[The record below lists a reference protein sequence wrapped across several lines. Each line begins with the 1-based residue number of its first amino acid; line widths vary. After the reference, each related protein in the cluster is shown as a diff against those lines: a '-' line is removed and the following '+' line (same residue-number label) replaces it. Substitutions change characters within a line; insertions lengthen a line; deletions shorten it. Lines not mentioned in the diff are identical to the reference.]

1 MHEVF
6 PVTAGAVLGVA
17 ALRITS
23 LRLRLL
29 VVALASVVVGVIAS
43 AVSGELAESPAF
55 ILVDTVQVLVVALL
69 VIAVVTLW
77 QRRPTASH

>member
-1 MHEVF
+1 MREVF
-6 PVTAGAVLGVA
+6 PVTAGVVLGVA

-23 LRLRLL
+23 LRLRML
-29 VVALASVVVGVIAS
+29 VVALASVIVGVIAS

-55 ILVDTVQVLVVALL
+55 VLVDTAQVLIVALL
-69 VIAVVTLW
+69 VIAAVTLW